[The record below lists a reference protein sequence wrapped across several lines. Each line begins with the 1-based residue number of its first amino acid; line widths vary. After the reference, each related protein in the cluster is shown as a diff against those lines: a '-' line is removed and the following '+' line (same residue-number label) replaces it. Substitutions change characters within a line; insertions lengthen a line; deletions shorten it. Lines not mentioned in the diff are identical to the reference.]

1 MNNIHPVTQ
10 YALEAVEKVR
20 VVGKTERLACL
31 RHLLDLARAHELAPI
46 APLNRPTRANPRLA
60 EGASAG
66 VPATAS
72 NACRG
77 LRHSL
82 EINRFAVV
90 AV

>member
-1 MNNIHPVTQ
+1 MDQIPSGRRSAIAVTADSMRLI
-10 YALEAVEKVR
+10 ALR
-20 VVGKTERLACL
+20 W
-31 RHLLDLARAHELAPI
+31 LLDLARAHELAQI
-46 APLNRPTRANPRLA
+46 APLHRPTRANPRLA